1 MQQATGGNIMKRFH
15 HNLRSNPYMSI
26 ACLLSA
32 TGLTL
37 ALISRHGYPLFG
49 GADIIVEMLLMFVI
63 AASLFCF
70 YKWLEIAIR
79 PRSTT
84 TEQPSKAD
92 TKQPSSRDN

>member
-1 MQQATGGNIMKRFH
+1 MKRLY

-32 TGLTL
+32 AGFAL
-37 ALISRHGYPLFG
+37 ALISRHGYHLFG
-49 GADIIVEMLLMFVI
+49 GAEIIVEMLLIVVI
-63 AASLFCF
+63 VASLFCF

-84 TEQPSKAD
+84 AEQPTESD
-92 TKQPSSRDN
+92 TTQPPERDN